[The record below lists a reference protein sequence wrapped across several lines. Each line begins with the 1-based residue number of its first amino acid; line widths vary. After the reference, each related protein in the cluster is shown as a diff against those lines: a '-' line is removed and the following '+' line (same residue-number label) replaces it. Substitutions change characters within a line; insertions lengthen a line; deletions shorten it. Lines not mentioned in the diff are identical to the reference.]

1 MTKIISIPLFQV
13 GILFL
18 LTSATWFLITDENS
32 TFKKKIL
39 DFITDGLYYFI
50 LTTLVLNTVFNLKDV
65 LNEPYRAL
73 LFSSQTSWTAL
84 ILVGVFLSY
93 RESKKKTI
101 SINQKELYID
111 HILNFFLL
119 LGLAN
124 HLFYYY
130 KYRSLHSVL
139 FIVIYFVL
147 YLVKDRFKNSQRNE
161 WTLTLL
167 AILHALIMYSFSNI
181 MIYYQIVFYPYQ
193 IISLFLIA
201 SILVFYFRR
210 NLPSKQK

>member
-18 LTSATWFLITDENS
+18 LTSAIWFLVTDENN
-32 TFKKKIL
+32 TFKKKIFN
-39 DFITDGLYYFI
+39 FITDGLYYFI
-50 LTTLVLNTVFNLKDV
+50 LTTLVLNIIFNLREV
-65 LNEPYRAL
+65 LNEPYRAI

-84 ILVGVFLSY
+84 IIVGIFLVF
-93 RESKKKTI
+93 RESRSNLS
-101 SINQKELYID
+101 SIQQQELYID
-111 HILNFFLL
+111 QTLNFFLL

-139 FIVIYFVL
+139 FVLIYFIL
-147 YLVKDRFKNSQRNE
+147 YLLKDRIKNPQRNE
-161 WTLTLL
+161 WTLALL
-167 AILHALIMYSFSNI
+167 ALSHALVMYSFSKI
-181 MIYYQIVFYPYQ
+181 IIYYQIVFYPYQ
-193 IISLFLIA
+193 IISLFLVA

-210 NLPSKQK
+210 NLLSKQK

>member
-18 LTSATWFLITDENS
+18 LTSAIWFLITDEDS
-32 TFKKKIL
+32 DFKKKIF
-39 DFITDGLYYFI
+39 DFVTDGLYYFV
-50 LTTLVLNTVFNLKDV
+50 LTTLVLNIILNLKDV

-73 LFSSQTSWTAL
+73 LFSSQTSWIAL
-84 ILVGVFLSY
+84 LIVGIFLSY
-93 RESKKKTI
+93 REFKKKTLF
-101 SINQKELYID
+101 INQKELYIN
-111 HILNFFLL
+111 HTLNFFLL

-147 YLVKDRFKNSQRNE
+147 YLVKDRIKHSQRNE

-167 AILHALIMYSFSNI
+167 AVLHAIIMYSFSNI
-181 MIYYQIVFYPYQ
+181 ILYYQIVFYPYQ

-201 SILVFYFRR
+201 SILVFYYRR